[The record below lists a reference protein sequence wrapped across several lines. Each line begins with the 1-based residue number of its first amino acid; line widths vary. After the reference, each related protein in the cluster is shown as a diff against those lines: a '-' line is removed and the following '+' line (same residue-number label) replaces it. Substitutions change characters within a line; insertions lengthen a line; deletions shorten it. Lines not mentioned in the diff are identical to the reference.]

1 MRIIRD
7 YSTLFRDYKLS
18 LTPTMIQELNVAV
31 EQLVSKLLDE
41 TSTCKDLLNI
51 VYVNRIFPVY
61 KDLQRIIEDF
71 PDSEDDDYD
80 KFKSLRNAL
89 ESSFSEVQKYYDYV
103 QGNASFDTHQGVKGL
118 EFDRVQV
125 IIDDKE
131 SRGSWFSY
139 EKLFGIKQKTDSEKK
154 NELEGKETVLD
165 RTRRLLYVT
174 CSRAQESLAIV
185 LYTSD
190 VEKAYASILGTEL
203 FDESEIIKMAT

>member
-51 VYVNRIFPVY
+51 VYVNRILPVH

-154 NELEGKETVLD
+154 NELEGKETVFPNQQ
-165 RTRRLLYVT
+165 YP
-174 CSRAQESLAIV
+174 
-185 LYTSD
+185 
-190 VEKAYASILGTEL
+190 
-203 FDESEIIKMAT
+203 